1 MLLKLLLNIYRYDQV
16 ILKPSPKNL
25 FLIHLTEIFGFICQ
39 FLQTVTENPK
49 KKQKP
54 NQKPGIKIFNQATG
68 IQGLFHCPNCYVQL

>member
-1 MLLKLLLNIYRYDQV
+1 MLLLLNIYRYDQV

-39 FLQTVTENPK
+39 FLQTVPENQNK
-49 KKQKP
+49 KKKIDTLI
-54 NQKPGIKIFNQATG
+54 GIKIFNQATG